1 MPSVSLDLDIAVPDA
16 DEVLRFG
23 AIAAR
28 SLGVPPE
35 RAFVWME
42 RVGARNVRV
51 VRRGAEVVAGLAVLP
66 MGHWFGGRA
75 VPCTGISAVAVATE
89 HRSRGIAAEMMRTAL
104 EEARRD
110 GVPLSSLYPAT
121 FPVYRAAGYETA
133 GSRFVYRVPL
143 GNIGSGSR
151 EPDVS
156 DVTDAI
162 REGHATLRGL
172 YDARARTL
180 AGAIDRT
187 GYFWTRIFESFGEE
201 ARAYLVTGE
210 AGPEGYVVLSYRPTA
225 GPLAPNDLSVRD
237 VVARTPGAARRIL
250 RLLADHRSVARTAT
264 LVAGPADPLLSHLRE
279 ERVETAEVQRWMLRI
294 VDVRGAL
301 ERRGWSPHVRGEVQL
316 DVRDELLPDN
326 ARRSV
331 LEVSGGR
338 AQVREGGSGA
348 VVLDVRG
355 LASLYSGFLPAEE
368 LRVAGLCEGS
378 DADLAKASALFAGP
392 TPWLADFF

>member
-1 MPSVSLDLDIAVPDA
+1 MPSVSLDLDIGVPDT
-16 DEVLRFG
+16 DEIVRFG

-35 RAFVWME
+35 RASVWMA
-42 RVGARNVRV
+42 RVGARNLRV
-51 VRRGAEVVAGLAVLP
+51 VRRGADVVGGLAALP

-121 FPVYRAAGYETA
+121 FPVYRAAGYESA
-133 GSRFVYRVPL
+133 GNRFVYRVPL
-143 GNIGSGSR
+143 GNIGSGGR
-151 EPDVS
+151 EPEV
-156 DVTDAI
+156 
-162 REGHATLRGL
+162 REARPDDHATLRAL

-180 AGAIDRT
+180 AGPVERT
-187 GYFWTRIFESFGEE
+187 PYFWTRIFEPFGED
-201 ARAYLVTGE
+201 ARSYLVTGD
-210 AGPEGYVVLSYRPTA
+210 AGPEGYVVVSYKPTPS
-225 GPLAPNDLSVRD
+225 PLAPNDLPVRD

-264 LVAGPADPLLSHLRE
+264 VAAGPGDPLLMHLRE
-279 ERVETAEVQRWMLRI
+279 ERPEMVELQRWMLRV

-301 ERRGWSPHVRGEVQL
+301 ERRGWSPHVRGELQL
-316 DVRDELLPDN
+316 DVRDELLRDN
-326 ARRSV
+326 ARRWV
-331 LEVSGGR
+331 LEVAGGR

-355 LASLYSGFLPAEE
+355 LASLYAGFMPAEE

-378 DADLAKASALFAGP
+378 DADLARASALFAGP
-392 TPWLADFF
+392 APWLADFF

>member
-1 MPSVSLDLDIAVPDA
+1 MRPVSLDLDIAVPDA
-16 DEVLRFG
+16 GEIVRFS
-23 AIAAR
+23 AIASR

-35 RAFVWME
+35 RMPVWME

-51 VRRGAEVVAGLAVLP
+51 ARRGAEVVAGLAVLP

-89 HRSRGIAAEMMRTAL
+89 HRSRGIAGEMMRTAL

-143 GNIGSGSR
+143 GNIGSGGR

-156 DVTDAI
+156 DVTDAL
-162 REGHATLRGL
+162 REGHTTLRGL
-172 YDARARTL
+172 YDARARSL

-187 GYFWTRIFESFGEE
+187 GYFWTRIFEPFGEE
-201 ARAYLVTGE
+201 ARSYLVTGE

-264 LVAGPADPLLSHLRE
+264 LVAGPGDPLLSHLRE
-279 ERVETAEVQRWMLRI
+279 ERVEVAELQRWMLRI

-301 ERRGWSPHVRGEVQL
+301 ERRGWSPQVRGEVQL

-326 ARRSV
+326 ARRWV
-331 LEVSGGR
+331 LEVAGGR

-348 VVLDVRG
+348 VMLDVRG
-355 LASLYSGFLPAEE
+355 LASLYTGFMPAEE

-392 TPWLADFF
+392 APWLTDFF